1 MRLWVINPLYHLH
14 SCITSKIF
22 VVKPMNIPATKEEI
36 LENFK
41 KNSNGHTLIKDDYEI
56 AEALS
61 RITYKAYEVGVED
74 AKQLNM
80 EDMMD
85 NRNALQIF
93 KNEEFGSI
101 RTFVKNGEYWF
112 VGRDVCN
119 AFQDKNPN
127 RSIGRIDDCDKRS
140 LKIKDSLGREQTV
153 TVINESGLYALL
165 FAMQPQR
172 ANKDG
177 VSNAYPIEVQ
187 ERIEKLRRFKRWVTH
202 DVLPTLRKTGS
213 YSMNPQENKPD
224 TQNDAILQVLMK
236 NTEVLQAIVQ
246 QNQQIMIALTNL
258 SVSDAKRTME
268 IQPYTSHQ
276 GQKGDGKRSKRITI
290 LMSDS
295 ERTFVTRE
303 ARKHGFTAGEYI
315 YNLSVAA
322 SKDQIDLGQ

>member
-1 MRLWVINPLYHLH
+1 
-14 SCITSKIF
+14 
-22 VVKPMNIPATKEEI
+22 MNIPATKEEI

-177 VSNAYPIEVQ
+177 ASNAYPIEVQ

-315 YNLSVAA
+315 CNLSVAA
-322 SKDQIDLGQ
+322 SKDQIDLG

>member
-41 KNSNGHTLIKDDYEI
+41 KNNNGRPLNKDDYEI

-61 RITYKAYEVGVED
+61 QITYKAYEVGMED
-74 AKQLNM
+74 ARQLNM

-85 NRNALQIF
+85 NRNVLQIF

-119 AFQDKNPN
+119 AFQDKNSN

-213 YSMNPQENKPD
+213 YSMNQQENKPD
-224 TQNDAILQVLMK
+224 TQDNAILQVLMK

-258 SVSDAKRTME
+258 SVNDAKRTME

-322 SKDQIDLGQ
+322 SKNQIDLG

>member
-41 KNSNGHTLIKDDYEI
+41 KNSNGRTLNKDDYEI

-61 RITYKAYEVGVED
+61 RITYKAYEIGMED

-85 NRNALQIF
+85 NKRCNALHVF
-93 KNEEFGSI
+93 KSKAFGQL
-101 RTFVKNGEYWF
+101 RTIKEDGKILFCASDVAKALGYSNPRDAISRHCRGVVK
-112 VGRDVCN
+112 RDAPTQGGVQAI
-119 AFQDKNPN
+119 AFIPEGDVYRLITHSKLP
-127 RSIGRIDDCDKRS
+127 GAEKF
-140 LKIKDSLGREQTV
+140 
-153 TVINESGLYALL
+153 ES
-165 FAMQPQR
+165 
-172 ANKDG
+172 
-177 VSNAYPIEVQ
+177 
-187 ERIEKLRRFKRWVTH
+187 WVFD
-202 DVLPTLRKTGS
+202 DVLPSLRKDG
-213 YSMNPQENKPD
+213 YYGLAPQENKPD

-258 SVSDAKRTME
+258 SVNDAKRTME

-322 SKDQIDLGQ
+322 SKDKIELG

>member
-41 KNSNGHTLIKDDYEI
+41 QNSNGRPLNKDDYEI

-85 NRNALQIF
+85 NKKCNALHVF
-93 KNEEFGSI
+93 KNSSFGQLRTIEEDGKILFCATDVAKALGYINPRDAISRHCRGVVKRDAPTQGGI
-101 RTFVKNGEYWF
+101 QAITFIPEG
-112 VGRDVCN
+112 DVYRLITHSKLPG
-119 AFQDKNPN
+119 AEKF
-127 RSIGRIDDCDKRS
+127 
-140 LKIKDSLGREQTV
+140 
-153 TVINESGLYALL
+153 ES
-165 FAMQPQR
+165 
-172 ANKDG
+172 
-177 VSNAYPIEVQ
+177 
-187 ERIEKLRRFKRWVTH
+187 WVFD
-202 DVLPTLRKTGS
+202 DVLPSLRKDGY
-213 YSMNPQENKPD
+213 YSLAPQENKLD
-224 TQNDAILQVLMK
+224 TRNDAILQVLMK

-258 SVSDAKRTME
+258 SVNDAKRTME

-322 SKDQIDLGQ
+322 SKDQIDLG

>member
-41 KNSNGHTLIKDDYEI
+41 KNRNGRTLNKDDYEI

-61 RITYKAYEVGVED
+61 RITYKAYEIGMED

-85 NRNALQIF
+85 NKRCNALHVF
-93 KNEEFGSI
+93 KSKAFGQL
-101 RTFVKNGEYWF
+101 RTIKEDGKILFCASDVAKALGYSNPRDAISRHCRGVVK
-112 VGRDVCN
+112 RDAPTQGGVQAI
-119 AFQDKNPN
+119 AFIPEGDVYRLITHSKLP
-127 RSIGRIDDCDKRS
+127 GAEKF
-140 LKIKDSLGREQTV
+140 
-153 TVINESGLYALL
+153 ES
-165 FAMQPQR
+165 
-172 ANKDG
+172 
-177 VSNAYPIEVQ
+177 
-187 ERIEKLRRFKRWVTH
+187 WVFD
-202 DVLPTLRKTGS
+202 DVLPSLRKDG
-213 YSMNPQENKPD
+213 YYGLAPQENKPD

-258 SVSDAKRTME
+258 SVNDAKRTME

-322 SKDQIDLGQ
+322 SKDKIELG

>member
-41 KNSNGHTLIKDDYEI
+41 QNSNGRPLNKDDYEI

-61 RITYKAYEVGVED
+61 RITYKAYEVGMED
-74 AKQLNM
+74 AKQLYM

-85 NRNALQIF
+85 NKRCNALHVF
-93 KNEEFGSI
+93 KNKTFGQLRTIEEDGKILFCASDVAKALGY
-101 RTFVKNGEYWF
+101 TNAPDAVKRHCRYT
-112 VGRDVCN
+112 V
-119 AFQDKNPN
+119 
-127 RSIGRIDDCDKRS
+127 KRS
-140 LKIKDSLGREQTV
+140 TPHPQAKDK
-153 TVINESGLYALL
+153 
-165 FAMQPQR
+165 M
-172 ANKDG
+172 
-177 VSNAYPIEVQ
+177 IEVTFIP
-187 ERIEKLRRFKRWVTH
+187 EGDVYRLITHSKLPGAEKFESWVFD
-202 DVLPTLRKTGS
+202 DVLPSLRKNGY
-213 YSMNPQENKPD
+213 YSLAPQENKPD
-224 TQNDAILQVLMK
+224 TRNDAILQVLMK

-258 SVSDAKRTME
+258 SVNDAKRTME

-322 SKDQIDLGQ
+322 SKDQIDLG

>member
-1 MRLWVINPLYHLH
+1 
-14 SCITSKIF
+14 
-22 VVKPMNIPATKEEI
+22 MNIPATKEEI

-41 KNSNGHTLIKDDYEI
+41 KNSNSRPLNKDDYEI

-61 RITYKAYEVGVED
+61 RITYKAYEAGMED

-85 NRNALQIF
+85 NRNVLQIF

-224 TQNDAILQVLMK
+224 TQDNAILQVLIK

-258 SVSDAKRTME
+258 SVNDAKRTME

-322 SKDQIDLGQ
+322 SKDQIDLG

>member
-1 MRLWVINPLYHLH
+1 MVN
-14 SCITSKIF
+14 
-22 VVKPMNIPATKEEI
+22 PMNIPATKEEI

-41 KNSNGHTLIKDDYEI
+41 KNSNGRPLNKDDYEI

-61 RITYKAYEVGVED
+61 RITYKAYEIGMED

-213 YSMNPQENKPD
+213 YSMNPQENKSD

-303 ARKHGFTAGEYI
+303 ARKHGFTAVEYI

-322 SKDQIDLGQ
+322 SKDQIDLG

>member
-1 MRLWVINPLYHLH
+1 
-14 SCITSKIF
+14 
-22 VVKPMNIPATKEEI
+22 MNIPATKEEI

-41 KNSNGHTLIKDDYEI
+41 KSSNGRPLNKDDYEI

-61 RITYKAYEVGVED
+61 RITYKAYEVGMED

-140 LKIKDSLGREQTV
+140 LKIKDSLGREQNV

-258 SVSDAKRTME
+258 SVNDAKRTME

-322 SKDQIDLGQ
+322 SKDQIDLG

>member
-36 LENFK
+36 IESFK
-41 KNSNGHTLIKDDYEI
+41 QNSKGRPLNKDDYEI

-61 RITYKAYEVGVED
+61 RITYKAYEVGMED

-85 NRNALQIF
+85 KRNALQIF

-187 ERIEKLRRFKRWVTH
+187 ERIKKLRRFKRWVTH

-213 YSMNPQENKPD
+213 YSMSPQKNKTD
-224 TQNDAILQVLMK
+224 T
-236 NTEVLQAIVQ
+236 
-246 QNQQIMIALTNL
+246 
-258 SVSDAKRTME
+258 
-268 IQPYTSHQ
+268 
-276 GQKGDGKRSKRITI
+276 
-290 LMSDS
+290 
-295 ERTFVTRE
+295 
-303 ARKHGFTAGEYI
+303 
-315 YNLSVAA
+315 
-322 SKDQIDLGQ
+322 

>member
-22 VVKPMNIPATKEEI
+22 VVKLMNIPATKEEI

-41 KNSNGHTLIKDDYEI
+41 KNNNGRPLNKDDYEI

-61 RITYKAYEVGVED
+61 RITYKAYEVGMED

-153 TVINESGLYALL
+153 TVISESGLYALL

-224 TQNDAILQVLMK
+224 AQNDSILQVLMK

-258 SVSDAKRTME
+258 SVNDAKRTME

-322 SKDQIDLGQ
+322 SKDQIELG

>member
-177 VSNAYPIEVQ
+177 ASNAYPIEVQ

-315 YNLSVAA
+315 CNLSVAA
-322 SKDQIDLGQ
+322 SKDQIDLG

>member
-41 KNSNGHTLIKDDYEI
+41 QNSNGRPLNKDDYEI

-61 RITYKAYEVGVED
+61 RITYKAYEVGMED

-85 NRNALQIF
+85 NKKCNALHVF
-93 KNEEFGSI
+93 KNSRFGQLRTIEEGGKIFFCAADVAKALGYINPRDAIS
-101 RTFVKNGEYWF
+101 RHCRGVVK
-112 VGRDVCN
+112 RDAPTQGGIQAI
-119 AFQDKNPN
+119 AFIPEGDVYRLITHSKLPGAE
-127 RSIGRIDDCDKRS
+127 RF
-140 LKIKDSLGREQTV
+140 
-153 TVINESGLYALL
+153 ES
-165 FAMQPQR
+165 
-172 ANKDG
+172 
-177 VSNAYPIEVQ
+177 
-187 ERIEKLRRFKRWVTH
+187 WVFD
-202 DVLPTLRKTGS
+202 DVLPSLRKDGY
-213 YSMNPQENKPD
+213 YSLAPQENKPD
-224 TQNDAILQVLMK
+224 AQNDAILQVLMK

-258 SVSDAKRTME
+258 SVNDAKRTME

-322 SKDQIDLGQ
+322 SKDQIDLG

>member
-1 MRLWVINPLYHLH
+1 
-14 SCITSKIF
+14 
-22 VVKPMNIPATKEEI
+22 MNIPATKEEI

-41 KNSNGHTLIKDDYEI
+41 QNSNGRPLNKDDYEI

-61 RITYKAYEVGVED
+61 RITYKAYEVGMED

-258 SVSDAKRTME
+258 SVNDAKRTME

-322 SKDQIDLGQ
+322 SKDQIDLG

>member
-1 MRLWVINPLYHLH
+1 M
-14 SCITSKIF
+14 
-22 VVKPMNIPATKEEI
+22 VKSMKIPATKEEI

-41 KNSNGHTLIKDDYEI
+41 QNSNGRPLNKDDYEI

-61 RITYKAYEVGVED
+61 RITYKAYEVGMED

-85 NRNALQIF
+85 NRNVLQIF

-101 RTFVKNGEYWF
+101 RTFMKNGEYWF

-165 FAMQPQR
+165 FSMQPQR

-213 YSMNPQENKPD
+213 YSMNQQENKPE
-224 TQNDAILQVLMK
+224 TQDDAILQVLMK

-246 QNQQIMIALTNL
+246 QNQQIMIALANL

-322 SKDQIDLGQ
+322 SKDQIDLG

>member
-41 KNSNGHTLIKDDYEI
+41 KNSNGRPLNKDDYEI

-61 RITYKAYEVGVED
+61 RITYKAYEVGMED

-85 NRNALQIF
+85 NKKCNALHVF
-93 KNEEFGSI
+93 KNSSFGQLRTIEEDGKILFCAADVAKALGYINPRDAIS
-101 RTFVKNGEYWF
+101 RHCRGVVK
-112 VGRDVCN
+112 RDAPTQGGIQAM
-119 AFQDKNPN
+119 AFIPEGDVYRLITHSKLP
-127 RSIGRIDDCDKRS
+127 GAEKF
-140 LKIKDSLGREQTV
+140 
-153 TVINESGLYALL
+153 ES
-165 FAMQPQR
+165 
-172 ANKDG
+172 
-177 VSNAYPIEVQ
+177 
-187 ERIEKLRRFKRWVTH
+187 WVFD
-202 DVLPTLRKTGS
+202 DVLPSLRKDGY
-213 YSMNPQENKPD
+213 YSLAPQENKPD

-322 SKDQIDLGQ
+322 SKDQIDLG

>member
-14 SCITSKIF
+14 GCITSKIF
-22 VVKPMNIPATKEEI
+22 VVRPMNIPATKEEI

-41 KNSNGHTLIKDDYEI
+41 KNSNGRPLNKDDYEI

-61 RITYKAYEVGVED
+61 RITYKAYEVGMED
-74 AKQLNM
+74 ARQLNM

-85 NRNALQIF
+85 NKKCNALHVF
-93 KNEEFGSI
+93 KNSSFGQLRTIEEDGKILFCAADVAKALGYINPRDAISRHCRGVVKRDAPTQGGI
-101 RTFVKNGEYWF
+101 QAITFIPEG
-112 VGRDVCN
+112 DVYRLITHSKLPG
-119 AFQDKNPN
+119 AEKF
-127 RSIGRIDDCDKRS
+127 
-140 LKIKDSLGREQTV
+140 
-153 TVINESGLYALL
+153 ES
-165 FAMQPQR
+165 
-172 ANKDG
+172 
-177 VSNAYPIEVQ
+177 
-187 ERIEKLRRFKRWVTH
+187 WVFD
-202 DVLPTLRKTGS
+202 DVLPSLRKDGYYSLVPDGS
-213 YSMNPQENKPD
+213 KPD

-258 SVSDAKRTME
+258 SVNDAKRTME

-322 SKDQIDLGQ
+322 SKDQIDLG

>member
-41 KNSNGHTLIKDDYEI
+41 KNSNGRPLNKDDYEI

-61 RITYKAYEVGVED
+61 RITYKAYEVGMED

-85 NRNALQIF
+85 NRNVLQIF

-224 TQNDAILQVLMK
+224 TKNDAILQVLMK

-322 SKDQIDLGQ
+322 SKGQIDLG

>member
-22 VVKPMNIPATKEEI
+22 VVNPMNIPATKEEI

-41 KNSNGHTLIKDDYEI
+41 KNNNGRPLNKDDYEI

-61 RITYKAYEVGVED
+61 RITYKAYEVGMEN
-74 AKQLNM
+74 AKQLYM

-85 NRNALQIF
+85 NKRCNALHVF
-93 KNEEFGSI
+93 KSKSFGQLRTIEENGKILFCASDVAKALGYINPRDAIS
-101 RTFVKNGEYWF
+101 RHCRGVVK
-112 VGRDVCN
+112 RDAPTQGGIQAI
-119 AFQDKNPN
+119 AFIPEGDVYRLITHSKLP
-127 RSIGRIDDCDKRS
+127 GAEKF
-140 LKIKDSLGREQTV
+140 
-153 TVINESGLYALL
+153 ES
-165 FAMQPQR
+165 
-172 ANKDG
+172 
-177 VSNAYPIEVQ
+177 
-187 ERIEKLRRFKRWVTH
+187 WVFD
-202 DVLPTLRKTGS
+202 DVLPSLRKDGY
-213 YSMNPQENKPD
+213 YSLAPQENKPD
-224 TQNDAILQVLMK
+224 TRNDAILQVLMK

-258 SVSDAKRTME
+258 SVNDAKRTME

-322 SKDQIDLGQ
+322 SKDQIDLG

>member
-41 KNSNGHTLIKDDYEI
+41 QNSNGRPLNKDDYEI

-61 RITYKAYEVGVED
+61 RITYKAYEVGMED
-74 AKQLNM
+74 SKQLNM

-85 NRNALQIF
+85 NKRCNALHVF
-93 KNEEFGSI
+93 KSKAFGQLRTIEEDGKILFCASDVAKALGYSNPRDAI
-101 RTFVKNGEYWF
+101 SRHCRGVVK
-112 VGRDVCN
+112 RDAPTQGGVQAI
-119 AFQDKNPN
+119 AFIPEGDVYRLITHSKLPGAE
-127 RSIGRIDDCDKRS
+127 RF
-140 LKIKDSLGREQTV
+140 
-153 TVINESGLYALL
+153 ES
-165 FAMQPQR
+165 
-172 ANKDG
+172 
-177 VSNAYPIEVQ
+177 
-187 ERIEKLRRFKRWVTH
+187 WVFD
-202 DVLPTLRKTGS
+202 DVLPSLRKNGY
-213 YSMNPQENKPD
+213 YSLAPQENKPD

-258 SVSDAKRTME
+258 SVNDAKRTME

-322 SKDQIDLGQ
+322 SKDQIDLG

>member
-1 MRLWVINPLYHLH
+1 
-14 SCITSKIF
+14 
-22 VVKPMNIPATKEEI
+22 MNIPATKEEI

-41 KNSNGHTLIKDDYEI
+41 KNNNGRPLNKDDYEI

-61 RITYKAYEVGVED
+61 RITYKAYEVGMED
-74 AKQLNM
+74 AKQLYM

-153 TVINESGLYALL
+153 IVINESGLYALL

-224 TQNDAILQVLMK
+224 ARDNAILQVLMK

-322 SKDQIDLGQ
+322 SKDQIDLG

>member
-1 MRLWVINPLYHLH
+1 
-14 SCITSKIF
+14 
-22 VVKPMNIPATKEEI
+22 MNIPATKEEI

-41 KNSNGHTLIKDDYEI
+41 QNSNGRPLNKDDYEI

-61 RITYKAYEVGVED
+61 RITYKAYEVGMED

-85 NRNALQIF
+85 KRNALQIF

-119 AFQDKNPN
+119 EFQDKNPN

-258 SVSDAKRTME
+258 SVSDAKHAME

-322 SKDQIDLGQ
+322 SKDQIDLG

>member
-41 KNSNGHTLIKDDYEI
+41 KNSNGRPLNKDDYEI

-61 RITYKAYEVGVED
+61 RITYKAYEVGMED

-85 NRNALQIF
+85 NKKCNALHVF
-93 KNEEFGSI
+93 KNSSFGQLRTIEEDGKILFCAS
-101 RTFVKNGEYWF
+101 
-112 VGRDVCN
+112 DVAKALGYAVPRKAVFDHC
-119 AFQDKNPN
+119 K
-127 RSIGRIDDCDKRS
+127 GVTKRYAP
-140 LKIKDSLGREQTV
+140 T
-153 TVINESGLYALL
+153 NSG
-165 FAMQPQR
+165 
-172 ANKDG
+172 
-177 VSNAYPIEVQ
+177 VQ
-187 ERIEKLRRFKRWVTH
+187 EMSFIPEGDVYRLITHSKLPGAEKFESWVFD
-202 DVLPTLRKTGS
+202 DVLPSLRKNGY
-213 YSMNPQENKPD
+213 YSLAQQENKPD
-224 TQNDAILQVLMK
+224 ARNDAILQVLMK

-258 SVSDAKRTME
+258 SVNDAKRTME

-322 SKDQIDLGQ
+322 SKDQIDLG

>member
-41 KNSNGHTLIKDDYEI
+41 QNSNGRPLNKDDYEI

-61 RITYKAYEVGVED
+61 RITYKAYEVGMED

-153 TVINESGLYALL
+153 TIINESGLYALL

-258 SVSDAKRTME
+258 SVNDAKRTME

-322 SKDQIDLGQ
+322 SKDQIDLG

>member
-1 MRLWVINPLYHLH
+1 
-14 SCITSKIF
+14 
-22 VVKPMNIPATKEEI
+22 MNIPATKEEI

-41 KNSNGHTLIKDDYEI
+41 KNNNGRPLNKDDYEI

-61 RITYKAYEVGVED
+61 RITYKAYEVGMED

-85 NRNALQIF
+85 NKNALQIF

-165 FAMQPQR
+165 FAMQPQK

-177 VSNAYPIEVQ
+177 VSNAYPMEVQ

-236 NTEVLQAIVQ
+236 NTEVLQAIVH

-322 SKDQIDLGQ
+322 SKDQIDLG

>member
-22 VVKPMNIPATKEEI
+22 MVKPMNIPATKEEI

-41 KNSNGHTLIKDDYEI
+41 KNSNGRPLNKDDYEI

-61 RITYKAYEVGVED
+61 RITYKAYEVGMED
-74 AKQLNM
+74 AEQLNM

-85 NRNALQIF
+85 N
-93 KNEEFGSI
+93 KNSI
-101 RTFVKNGEYWF
+101 QVFNNSKLGKVRVSVINGAPWF
-112 VGRDVCN
+112 VLKDVCDILGVSN
-119 AFQDKNPN
+119 SRMVADRLDDDEKGVSQ
-127 RSIGRIDDCDKRS
+127 IDT
-140 LKIKDSLGREQTV
+140 LGGKQKV
-153 TVINESGLYALL
+153 LVINESGLYHVVLRSDK
-165 FAMQPQR
+165 PQAKPFR
-172 ANKDG
+172 K
-177 VSNAYPIEVQ
+177 
-187 ERIEKLRRFKRWVTH
+187 WVTNE
-202 DVLPTLRKTGS
+202 VLPTLRKTGS
-213 YSMNPQENKPD
+213 YSMNRQENKSD
-224 TQNDAILQVLMK
+224 TQDNAILQVLMK

-258 SVSDAKRTME
+258 SVNDAKRTME

-322 SKDQIDLGQ
+322 SKDQIDLG

>member
-1 MRLWVINPLYHLH
+1 MDDKSIISSSWLYY
-14 SCITSKIF
+14 KQYF

-36 LENFK
+36 LESFK
-41 KNSNGHTLIKDDYEI
+41 QNSNGRPLNKDDYEI

-61 RITYKAYEVGVED
+61 RITYKAYEVGMED

-85 NRNALQIF
+85 NKRCNALHVF
-93 KNEEFGSI
+93 KSKAFGQLRTIEEDGKILFCASDVAKALGYSNPRDAI
-101 RTFVKNGEYWF
+101 SRHCRGVVK
-112 VGRDVCN
+112 RDALTQGGVQAI
-119 AFQDKNPN
+119 AFIPEGDVYRLITHSKLP
-127 RSIGRIDDCDKRS
+127 GAEKF
-140 LKIKDSLGREQTV
+140 
-153 TVINESGLYALL
+153 ES
-165 FAMQPQR
+165 
-172 ANKDG
+172 
-177 VSNAYPIEVQ
+177 
-187 ERIEKLRRFKRWVTH
+187 WVFD
-202 DVLPTLRKTGS
+202 DVLPSLRKDGY
-213 YSMNPQENKPD
+213 YSLALQENKPD
-224 TQNDAILQVLMK
+224 TQNDAVLQVLMK

-322 SKDQIDLGQ
+322 SKDQIDLG

>member
-1 MRLWVINPLYHLH
+1 
-14 SCITSKIF
+14 
-22 VVKPMNIPATKEEI
+22 MNIPATKEEI
-36 LENFK
+36 IESFRQ
-41 KNSNGHTLIKDDYEI
+41 NSNGRPLNKDDYEI

-213 YSMNPQENKPD
+213 YSMSHQENKRD

-258 SVSDAKRTME
+258 SVNDAKRMME

-322 SKDQIDLGQ
+322 SKDQIELG

>member
-1 MRLWVINPLYHLH
+1 MDDKSIISSSWLYY
-14 SCITSKIF
+14 KQYF

-41 KNSNGHTLIKDDYEI
+41 QNSNGRPLNKDDYEI

-61 RITYKAYEVGVED
+61 RITYKAYEVGMED

-85 NRNALQIF
+85 NKRCNALHVF
-93 KNEEFGSI
+93 KSKAFGQLRTIEEDGKILFCASDVAKALGYSNPRDAI
-101 RTFVKNGEYWF
+101 SRHCRGVVK
-112 VGRDVCN
+112 RDAPTQGGVQAI
-119 AFQDKNPN
+119 AFIPEGDVYRLITHSKLP
-127 RSIGRIDDCDKRS
+127 GAEKF
-140 LKIKDSLGREQTV
+140 
-153 TVINESGLYALL
+153 ES
-165 FAMQPQR
+165 
-172 ANKDG
+172 
-177 VSNAYPIEVQ
+177 
-187 ERIEKLRRFKRWVTH
+187 WVFD
-202 DVLPTLRKTGS
+202 DVLPSLRKDGY
-213 YSMNPQENKPD
+213 YSLAPQENKPD
-224 TQNDAILQVLMK
+224 TQNDAVLQVLMK

-258 SVSDAKRTME
+258 SVNDAKRTME

-322 SKDQIDLGQ
+322 SKDQIDLG

>member
-1 MRLWVINPLYHLH
+1 
-14 SCITSKIF
+14 
-22 VVKPMNIPATKEEI
+22 MNIPATKEEI
-36 LENFK
+36 IESFRQ
-41 KNSNGHTLIKDDYEI
+41 NSNGRPLNKDDYEI

-127 RSIGRIDDCDKRS
+127 RSIGRIDDCDKHS

-165 FAMQPQR
+165 FAMQPQK
-172 ANKDG
+172 AHNHG
-177 VSNAYPIEVQ
+177 VSDEYPIEIK
-187 ERIEKLRRFKRWVTH
+187 ERIEKLRRFKKWVTH

-213 YSMNPQENKPD
+213 YSMSPQENKSD

-322 SKDQIDLGQ
+322 SKDQIDLG

>member
-1 MRLWVINPLYHLH
+1 M
-14 SCITSKIF
+14 
-22 VVKPMNIPATKEEI
+22 
-36 LENFK
+36 
-41 KNSNGHTLIKDDYEI
+41 
-56 AEALS
+56 
-61 RITYKAYEVGVED
+61 ED

-85 NRNALQIF
+85 NKKCNALHVF
-93 KNEEFGSI
+93 KNSSFGQLRTIEEDGKILFCATDVAKALGYINPRDAIS
-101 RTFVKNGEYWF
+101 RHCRGVVK
-112 VGRDVCN
+112 RDTPTMGGIQAI
-119 AFQDKNPN
+119 AFIPEGDVYRLITHSKLP
-127 RSIGRIDDCDKRS
+127 GAEKF
-140 LKIKDSLGREQTV
+140 
-153 TVINESGLYALL
+153 ES
-165 FAMQPQR
+165 
-172 ANKDG
+172 
-177 VSNAYPIEVQ
+177 
-187 ERIEKLRRFKRWVTH
+187 WVFD
-202 DVLPTLRKTGS
+202 DVLPSLRKDGY
-213 YSMNPQENKPD
+213 YSLAPQENKLD

-322 SKDQIDLGQ
+322 SKDQIDLG

>member
-41 KNSNGHTLIKDDYEI
+41 KNSNGRTLNKDDYEI

-61 RITYKAYEVGVED
+61 RITYKAYEIGIED

-85 NRNALQIF
+85 KRNALQIF

-101 RTFVKNGEYWF
+101 RTIVKNGEYWF

-153 TVINESGLYALL
+153 TVISESGLYALL

-322 SKDQIDLGQ
+322 SKDQIDLG

>member
-22 VVKPMNIPATKEEI
+22 VVKSMNIPATKEEI

-41 KNSNGHTLIKDDYEI
+41 KNSNGRPLNKDDYEI

-61 RITYKAYEVGVED
+61 RITYKAYEVGMED

-85 NRNALQIF
+85 NKRCNALHVF
-93 KNEEFGSI
+93 KNKTFGQLRTIEENGKILFCASDVAKALGYINPRDAIS
-101 RTFVKNGEYWF
+101 RHCRGVVK
-112 VGRDVCN
+112 RDAPTQGGIQAI
-119 AFQDKNPN
+119 AFIPEGDVYRLITHSKLP
-127 RSIGRIDDCDKRS
+127 GAEKF
-140 LKIKDSLGREQTV
+140 
-153 TVINESGLYALL
+153 ES
-165 FAMQPQR
+165 
-172 ANKDG
+172 
-177 VSNAYPIEVQ
+177 
-187 ERIEKLRRFKRWVTH
+187 WVFD
-202 DVLPTLRKTGS
+202 DVLPSLRKDGY
-213 YSMNPQENKPD
+213 YSLAPQENKPD
-224 TQNDAILQVLMK
+224 TRNDAILQVLMK

-246 QNQQIMIALTNL
+246 QNQKIMIALTNL
-258 SVSDAKRTME
+258 SVNDAKRTME

-322 SKDQIDLGQ
+322 SKDQIDLG